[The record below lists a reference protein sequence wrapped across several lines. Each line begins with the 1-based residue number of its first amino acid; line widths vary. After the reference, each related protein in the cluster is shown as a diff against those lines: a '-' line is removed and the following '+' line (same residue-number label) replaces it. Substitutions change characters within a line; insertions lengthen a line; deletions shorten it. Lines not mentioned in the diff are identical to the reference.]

1 MAKYTAVQIAQWF
14 INKSIM
20 LYRANKGDLLSNLKL
35 QKLLYYAQGS
45 YLALTGEKLFND
57 KILAWEH
64 GPVIENIYK
73 KYRQD
78 FAIDKYKDVVIDR
91 NTSNILDMVYNIFG
105 QYSAWKL
112 RDMTHNETPWQTTL
126 LNEEIDCNK
135 IKEYFKKHYVK
146 ED

>member
-1 MAKYTAVQIAQWF
+1 MAKYTAEQIAQWF

-20 LYRANKGDLLSNLKL
+20 LYRANKGDLLSNMKL

-45 YLALTGEKLFND
+45 YLALTGENLFND

-64 GPVIENIYK
+64 GPVIEKVYK
-73 KYRQD
+73 KYKQE
-78 FAIDKYKDVVIDR
+78 FAINNYKDIEIDR
-91 NTSNILDMVYNIFG
+91 KTSDILDMVYNTFG

-112 RDMTHNETPWQTTL
+112 RDMTHNETPWQSTPP
-126 LNEEIDCNK
+126 NEEIYCSK

-146 ED
+146 ET